1 MKHCSLFLIAF
12 FIGTC
17 IAWQVANGQEPTAD
31 QRLEAAKAKA
41 LDATTYDLRYKFS
54 EGEVR
59 RTKVVHLV
67 TVETKIKGTTETAKT
82 RSVSTKRWQITNVDE
97 LGNITFLHTID
108 SVDMWQKMTGRQEI
122 SYNSASPDKP
132 PQEYEHVAATIGKP
146 LATIT
151 IDQRGR
157 IVDRSNKTFNPGI
170 GDLTVP
176 LPETPVKIGHQ
187 WFIAEEITVRMPD
200 KTVKVVKARQ
210 KFTLVK
216 VETGVATISVQTEI
230 LTPVND
236 PQVQSQLVQR
246 MQHGTIKFDLDA
258 GRIRSKQM
266 DLDETVI
273 GFSGAESIMQY
284 LARLTEETLEG
295 EGEPVATQP
304 QPVGPQAQLPTG
316 ATKK

>member
-1 MKHCSLFLIAF
+1 MKHCSLLLLALCC
-12 FIGTC
+12 GSC
-17 IAWQVANGQEPTAD
+17 LAWQAAYSAEPTAAE
-31 QRLEAAKAKA
+31 RLATAKARA
-41 LDATTYDLRYKFS
+41 LDETYDLRYKFRQ
-54 EGEVR
+54 GETR

-97 LGNITFLHTID
+97 LGNITFEHTIE
-108 SVDMWQKMTGRQEI
+108 SVDMWQKMSGRQEV
-122 SYNSASPDKP
+122 SYNSAAPDKP
-132 PQEYEHVAATIGKP
+132 PAEYEHVAATIGKP

-151 IDQRGR
+151 IDQRGH
-157 IVDRSNKTFNPGI
+157 IVERSNKTFNPGI
-170 GDLTVP
+170 GELTVP
-176 LPETPVKIGHQ
+176 LPETPVKIGYE
-187 WFIAEEITVRMPD
+187 WFTPEEITVRMPD

-216 VETGVATISVQTEI
+216 VETGLATIAVHTEI

-236 PQVQSQLVQR
+236 PKVQSQLVQR

-258 GRIRSKQM
+258 GRIHSKQM

-284 LARLTEETLEG
+284 LARLTEDTLDSPAA
-295 EGEPVATQP
+295 PVAEQTTP
-304 QPVGPQAQLPTG
+304 AAPAQASRPAE

>member
-200 KTVKVVKARQ
+200 KT
-210 KFTLVK
+210 
-216 VETGVATISVQTEI
+216 EI